1 MIIPQSF
8 QFVGQIV
15 WLFSLQNVFQMTPLA
30 LKAHLQVVHKIV
42 SDMTVVHKEV
52 LGSTGAT
59 QDHN

>member
-1 MIIPQSF
+1 
-8 QFVGQIV
+8 
-15 WLFSLQNVFQMTPLA
+15 MTPLA

-52 LGSTGAT
+52 LGSTVAM